1 LTSSLQNK
9 LTLMQRNYCAIIA
22 GSLIRL
28 FMHSTSLNI
37 DSSKLGC
44 HSSIVISRFISAIG
58 FEATCL
64 SAKELESR
72 LFLPK
77 WLIEKGIT
85 KLISQGILTKE
96 FLSSGI
102 RGKRSLQI
110 STSTHD
116 KLVSTEA
123 SKWPFEDQLYNELWG
138 AAFDGQLN
146 VTATTDMLKRH
157 YNSRTSREVAEEAHD
172 FFSSLSS
179 TDKYKMIH
187 LFCSM
192 FSHTDN
198 AFVVEAGYSRLG
210 KISGLSRSQVRRYI
224 DQLVKHKLVIR
235 VYQHQ
240 HPHSSRLGF
249 SASSYQINIAH
260 PALISCPSF
269 PVFSYHLF
277 EASCVKP
284 YQLKFQLE
292 RILPSVSLE
301 FDSFFDDRIVESAC
315 SLNLSITHGLSEPT
329 HIYPLA
335 NKELYAI
342 TKSLIKRLSLS
353 EGKEPFSVSN
363 ALRFIESLKPKKVT
377 EKPYANIGYEHLKE
391 LKLDVSNPAHQDV
404 IKLRSIMKEV
414 RFVLKHSQLI
424 PEMVWH
430 KADNFDNP
438 IFDWTTF
445 CFSIAAAMARAN
457 PIQDVDIVSSLNNQQ
472 RRAATCLL
480 PADYSYHREHTL
492 FVIPLPENGNFR
504 LKRPI
509 L

>member
-1 LTSSLQNK
+1 
-9 LTLMQRNYCAIIA
+9 
-22 GSLIRL
+22 
-28 FMHSTSLNI
+28 MHSTSI
-37 DSSKLGC
+37 HIGSSQIGF
-44 HSSIVISRFISAIG
+44 HSSIVIARFISAIG

-64 SAKELESR
+64 SARELENR

-85 KLISQGILTKE
+85 KLISQGILTKK
-96 FLSSGI
+96 FVSSGI
-102 RGKRSLQI
+102 RGERSLQI
-110 STSTHD
+110 STSTRD

-123 SKWPFEDQLYNELWG
+123 SKWPFEEQLYNELWR
-138 AAFDGQLN
+138 AAFEGQLN
-146 VTATTDMLKRH
+146 LSATIGMLKRH
-157 YNSRTSREVAEEAHD
+157 YNSRTSREVAEEAHE
-172 FFSSLSS
+172 FFNSLSS

-198 AFVVEAGYSRLG
+198 TFVVEAGYSRLG

-224 DQLVKHKLVIR
+224 DQLIQHKLVVR

-249 SASSYQINIAH
+249 SSSSYQINIAH

-269 PVFSYHLF
+269 PVFSYYLF

-292 RILPSVSLE
+292 RILPSVSLK

-335 NKELYAI
+335 NKELYAV
-342 TKSLIKRLSLS
+342 TKSLIKKLSLS

-363 ALRFIESLKPKKVT
+363 ALRFIESLKPKDGTNV
-377 EKPYANIGYEHLKE
+377 GYEHLKE
-391 LKLDVSNPAHQDV
+391 LKLDVSNPTHQDV
-404 IKLRSIMKEV
+404 ITLRSVMKEV
-414 RFVLKHSQLI
+414 RGVLKHYQFISELAWR
-424 PEMVWH
+424 E
-430 KADNFDNP
+430 ADNIDNP

-457 PIQDVDIVSSLNNQQ
+457 PVHDVDIVSSLNNQK
-472 RRAATCLL
+472 RRSVICLL
-480 PADYSYHREHTL
+480 PADYSFHREHTL
-492 FVIPLPENGNFR
+492 FVIPNTKNGSFR
-504 LKRPI
+504 LKRPP